1 MGPNDKRPN
10 QREEETKH
18 AAELRR
24 LLEDF
29 AADVPAY
36 MEKLRRKLN
45 SAQRMTPA
53 RRSEATAARAVA
65 ADPIHVGPHRATYKT
80 DESGKVDLH
89 GERQQE

>member
-45 SAQRMTPA
+45 
-53 RRSEATAARAVA
+53 
-65 ADPIHVGPHRATYKT
+65 
-80 DESGKVDLH
+80 
-89 GERQQE
+89 

>member
-1 MGPNDKRPN
+1 MGPNYKRPN

-36 MEKLRRKLN
+36 W
-45 SAQRMTPA
+45 
-53 RRSEATAARAVA
+53 RSFVA
-65 ADPIHVGPHRATYKT
+65 SLIEPRG
-80 DESGKVDLH
+80 
-89 GERQQE
+89 